1 MNTTRRAFSAMLPA
15 AAAGLAFAQKSD
27 TADLVPIAPD
37 LVKDW
42 VGKAHERKI
51 DVMDALLKRE
61 PNLIQSSWDWGNGD
75 WESGLQA
82 AAHTGSRE
90 MALFLLE
97 RGARVDL
104 FAVTMLGQLAML
116 KSAIDAF
123 PASLQVRGAHGIPLL
138 SHAVVGAAPAVPVR
152 DYLLAKGVD
161 VNAAANN
168 GMTALMQA
176 VLTGQ
181 RDTVQLLLS
190 KGADPKIKAKNG
202 RTALAISQKAGN
214 DAISSD
220 LKAAGAT
227 E

>member
-1 MNTTRRAFSAMLPA
+1 MNTTRRAFSAILPA
-15 AAAGLAFAQKSD
+15 AAAGLVFAQKSD

-51 DVMDALLKRE
+51 DVMEATAQARAEPHSILLGLGQWRLGKR
-61 PNLIQSSWDWGNGD
+61 
-75 WESGLQA
+75 A
-82 AAHTGSRE
+82 ASRAHTGSRE

-104 FAVTMLGQLAML
+104 FAAAMLGQLAML
-116 KSAIDAF
+116 KSAIDTF

-138 SHAVVGAAPAVPVR
+138 SHAGGRSRRPPCPVR

-181 RDTVQLLLS
+181 RDAVQLLLS

-214 DAISSD
+214 DAITSD
-220 LKAAGAT
+220 LKAAGAS
-227 E
+227 

>member
-1 MNTTRRAFSAMLPA
+1 MNTTRRAFSAILPA

-27 TADLVPIAPD
+27 TAGVMPIAPD

-51 DVMDALLKRE
+51 DVMEALLKQE
-61 PNLIQSSWDWGNGD
+61 PHLIQSSWDWGNGD
-75 WESGLQA
+75 YESALQA

-104 FAVTMLGQLAML
+104 FAVTMLGQLAVL
-116 KSAIDAF
+116 KSVIDNF

-138 SHAVVGAAPAVPVR
+138 SHAVVGAAPARPVL

-161 VNAAANN
+161 VNATANN

-176 VLTGQ
+176 VQTRQ
-181 RDTVQLLLS
+181 RETLQLLLS
-190 KGADPKIKAKNG
+190 KGADPNLKAKNG
-202 RTALAISQKAGN
+202 NTALSISMKAGN
-214 DAISSD
+214 DVITAD
-220 LKAAGAT
+220 LKAAGAS
-227 E
+227 

>member
-1 MNTTRRAFSAMLPA
+1 MNTTRRAFSAILPA
-15 AAAGLAFAQKSD
+15 AAAGLALAQKSD
-27 TADLVPIAPD
+27 TADLVPIAPE

-42 VGKAHERKI
+42 VGKAHERKA
-51 DVMDALLKRE
+51 DVMEALLKRE
-61 PNLIQSSWDWGNGD
+61 PNLIQSSWVWGNGD

-97 RGARVDL
+97 RGARV
-104 FAVTMLGQLAML
+104 
-116 KSAIDAF
+116 
-123 PASLQVRGAHGIPLL
+123 IPLL

-181 RDTVQLLLS
+181 RDAVQLLLS

-202 RTALAISQKAGN
+202 
-214 DAISSD
+214 
-220 LKAAGAT
+220 
-227 E
+227 